1 MEHVVPARLRSK
13 QAGPRLLGQRE
24 DRLCH
29 RRERERQQCALET
42 AKEREARL
50 ARQRVRDGARCAAQ
64 SVAVSDSVSR
74 ERARRLSVQTPEV
87 RDAHLRRVRMNQQ
100 CGLDCLCNIAKTDEI
115 DGTSFHGREKW
126 GRVWSVLCVACE

>member
-13 QAGPRLLGQRE
+13 QAGPRFLGQRE

-29 RRERERQQCALET
+29 CRECERQQCALET

-50 ARQRVRDGARCAAQ
+50 ARQRVRDRARCAAQ

-87 RDAHLRRVRMNQQ
+87 RDTRLQRVWMNQRR
-100 CGLDCLCNIAKTDEI
+100 GLDCLCDIAKTDEV

-126 GRVWSVLCVACE
+126 GRVCSVLCVACE